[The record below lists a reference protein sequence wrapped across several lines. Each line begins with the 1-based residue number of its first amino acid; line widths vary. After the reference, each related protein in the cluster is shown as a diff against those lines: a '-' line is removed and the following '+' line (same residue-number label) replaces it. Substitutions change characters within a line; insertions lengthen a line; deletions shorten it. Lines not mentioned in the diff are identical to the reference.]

1 VTELVPPP
9 GWKSLHISFTPKMP
23 FELPVVMIV

>member
-9 GWKSLHISFTPKMP
+9 GWKSLQISFTPKMP